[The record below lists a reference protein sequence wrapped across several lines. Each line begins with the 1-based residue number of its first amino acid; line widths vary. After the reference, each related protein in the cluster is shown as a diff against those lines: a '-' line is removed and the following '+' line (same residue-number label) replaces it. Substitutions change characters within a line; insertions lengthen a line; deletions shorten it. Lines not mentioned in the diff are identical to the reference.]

1 MTGRSPQFSYT
12 SYRGNWIG
20 NLAVIDRRE
29 HRDDNR
35 CMHSSSRILLC
46 VTGLSPQVVTE
57 TCFALVKR
65 TPVPWIPTEIHVITT
80 KTGADNARL
89 NLLSDAKG
97 WFHRL
102 CADYQLPP
110 IRFDTQNILVIKD
123 RAGMVLSDIRSQS
136 DNEDAADFICQ
147 MVRDLTV
154 DNNSE
159 LHVSIAGG
167 RKTMGYYL
175 GYALSLFGREQDRL
189 SHVLVSAPF
198 ENSPQ
203 FYYPTPYEMPI
214 DTRQG
219 EKTLTLDARD
229 AIVELADIP
238 FVRLRH
244 GQPVEILE
252 GRAQF
257 SQSVRAVQ
265 RAFAPPNLIVDLAH
279 RRIQAGD
286 DVISLPPTQIAFL
299 AWFARRKLTG
309 LPPLLLDKRESERY
323 AQSFLSEYAATH
335 GALDNDEA
343 TARRLADGMDGAM
356 FSETK
361 SKLHRNL
368 NAKLGRAAA
377 MNYQIKD
384 TGSRGNK
391 CFFLDLDAA
400 RIHFRSV
407 ELNAATASDRSNA
420 LADQPAGNLAVAKS
434 IETP

>member
-1 MTGRSPQFSYT
+1 MPAS
-12 SYRGNWIG
+12 I
-20 NLAVIDRRE
+20 
-29 HRDDNR
+29 
-35 CMHSSSRILLC
+35 RILLC

-57 TCFALVKR
+57 TCFALVKQ
-65 TPVPWIPTEIHVITT
+65 TPAPWIPTEIHVITT
-80 KTGADNARL
+80 KAGADNARL
-89 NLLSDAKG
+89 NLLSEAKG

-102 CADYQLPP
+102 SVDYQLPP
-110 IRFDTQNILVIKD
+110 IRFDVHNIHVIKD
-123 RAGMVLSDIRSQS
+123 RLGVALSDIRSQS

-147 MVRDLTV
+147 IVRDLTANT
-154 DNNSE
+154 DSE

-189 SHVLVSAPF
+189 SHVLVSAAF

-214 DTRQG
+214 DTKQG

-257 SQSVRAVQ
+257 SESVRAVQ
-265 RAFAPPNLIVDLAH
+265 RAFAPANLVIDLTH
-279 RRIQAGD
+279 RRVQAGEE
-286 DVISLPPTQIAFL
+286 IIALPPTQIAFL

-309 LPPLLLDKRESERY
+309 LPPLLLDKREGERY
-323 AQSFLSEYAATH
+323 AQSFLQEYRATL
-335 GALDNDEA
+335 GALGSDEA
-343 TARRLADGMDGAM
+343 TSRRLANGLDGDV

-361 SKLHRNL
+361 SKLHRSL

-377 MNYQIKD
+377 SRYQIKD
-384 TGSRGNK
+384 MGSRGNK
-391 CFFLDLDAA
+391 CFFLDLDATQ
-400 RIHFRSV
+400 IHFRILGPNGSAQLG
-407 ELNAATASDRSNA
+407 ESNT
-420 LADQPAGNLAVAKS
+420 LAD
-434 IETP
+434 

>member
-1 MTGRSPQFSYT
+1 MPASFK
-12 SYRGNWIG
+12 
-20 NLAVIDRRE
+20 
-29 HRDDNR
+29 
-35 CMHSSSRILLC
+35 ILLC

-57 TCFALVKR
+57 TCFALVKQ
-65 TPVPWIPTEIHVITT
+65 TPAPWIPTEIHVITT
-80 KTGADNARL
+80 QAGANNARL

-110 IRFDTQNILVIKD
+110 IRFDVHSIHTIKD
-123 RAGMVLSDIRSQS
+123 RAGRVLSDIRSQS
-136 DNEDAADFICQ
+136 DNEDTADFICQ
-147 MVRDLTV
+147 AVRDLTA
-154 DNNSE
+154 DNDSE

-219 EKTLTLDARD
+219 DKTLTLDARD

-244 GQPVEILE
+244 GLPVEILD

-257 SQSVRAVQ
+257 STSVRAVQ
-265 RAFAPPNLIVDLAH
+265 RAFAAPSLTIDLAH

-286 DVISLPPTQIAFL
+286 AVISLPPVQIALL
-299 AWFARRKLTG
+299 AWFARRSKAG
-309 LPPLLLDKRESERY
+309 QSPLLLLSKQASKDN
-323 AQSFLSEYAATH
+323 AAAFLAEYRAVLGTL
-335 GALDNDEA
+335 GNTDLTEK
-343 TARRLADGMDGAM
+343 RLADGLDGDM

-361 SKLHRNL
+361 SKLHRSL
-368 NAKLGRAAA
+368 NARLGRAAA

-400 RIHFRSV
+400 QIHFRSV
-407 ELNAATASDRSNA
+407 ELIAAAQVDRSNT
-420 LADQPAGNLAVAKS
+420 LVDQPAGKLAVALK
-434 IETP
+434 T

>member
-1 MTGRSPQFSYT
+1 M
-12 SYRGNWIG
+12 
-20 NLAVIDRRE
+20 
-29 HRDDNR
+29 
-35 CMHSSSRILLC
+35 SSTKKILLC

-57 TCFALVKR
+57 TCFALVKQ
-65 TPVPWIPTEIHVITT
+65 TPTPWIPTEIHVITT
-80 KTGADNARL
+80 KAGADNARL
-89 NLLSDAKG
+89 NLLSDAKA

-102 CADYQLPP
+102 CADYQLPS
-110 IRFDTQNILVIKD
+110 IRFDIQTIHVIKD
-123 RAGMVLSDIRSQS
+123 RAGVALSDIRSQS

-147 MVRDLTV
+147 IVRDLTA
-154 DNNSE
+154 NTHSE

-203 FYYPTPYEMPI
+203 FYYPTPNEMPI
-214 DTRQG
+214 DTRLG

-265 RAFAPPNLIVDLAH
+265 RAFAPPNLILDVAH
-279 RRIQAGD
+279 RRVQAGD
-286 DVISLPPTQIAFL
+286 EIISLPPAQMALL
-299 AWFARRKLTG
+299 AWFARRSKAG
-309 LPPLLLDKRESERY
+309 QSPLLLLGKRDNKDD
-323 AQSFLSEYAATH
+323 ALAFLAEYRAVLGRLGNSDAT
-335 GALDNDEA
+335 EK
-343 TARRLADGMDGAM
+343 RLANGLDGDM

-361 SKLHRNL
+361 SKLHRSL
-368 NAKLGRAAA
+368 NARLGRAAA

-384 TGSRGNK
+384 TGGRGNK
-391 CFFLDLDAA
+391 CFFLDIDAA
-400 RIHFRSV
+400 QIHFRSV
-407 ELNAATASDRSNA
+407 ELIAAAQVDRSNA
-420 LADQPAGNLAVAKS
+420 PVDQPTGKLAVALK
-434 IETP
+434 T

>member
-1 MTGRSPQFSYT
+1 MATT
-12 SYRGNWIG
+12 I
-20 NLAVIDRRE
+20 
-29 HRDDNR
+29 
-35 CMHSSSRILLC
+35 RILLC
-46 VTGLSPQVVTE
+46 VTGLSPQVLTE

-65 TPVPWIPTEIHVITT
+65 TPAPWIPTEIHVITT
-80 KTGADNARL
+80 KAGADNARL
-89 NLLSDAKG
+89 NLLSESKG

-110 IRFDTQNILVIKD
+110 IRFDVQNIHVIKD
-123 RAGMVLSDIRSQS
+123 RAGVMLSDIRSQS

-147 MVRDLTV
+147 KVRDLTA
-154 DNNSE
+154 DSTSE

-219 EKTLTLDARD
+219 DKMLTLDARD

-244 GQPVEILE
+244 GQPIEILE

-265 RAFAPPNLIVDLAH
+265 RAFAPSKLIIDLAN
-279 RRIQAGD
+279 RRLRTGD
-286 DVISLPPTQIAFL
+286 DEISLPPAQIAFL
-299 AWFARRKLTG
+299 AWFARRKLQG
-309 LPPLLLDKRESERY
+309 LPPLLLDKRESESY
-323 AQSFLSEYAATH
+323 AHAFLREYDATI
-335 GALDNDEA
+335 GALGNSDA
-343 TARRLADGMDGAM
+343 TSRRLADGLDRDM
-356 FSETK
+356 FSEMK
-361 SKLHRNL
+361 SKLHRSL
-368 NAKLGRAAA
+368 TTKLGRAVA
-377 MNYQIKD
+377 MNYQIKNSQVQ
-384 TGSRGNK
+384 GKRR
-391 CFFLDLDAA
+391 FYLDLDTSQ
-400 RIHFRSV
+400 IQFCH
-407 ELNAATASDRSNA
+407 SDLSA
-420 LADQPAGNLAVAKS
+420 PA
-434 IETP
+434 

>member
-1 MTGRSPQFSYT
+1 M
-12 SYRGNWIG
+12 
-20 NLAVIDRRE
+20 
-29 HRDDNR
+29 
-35 CMHSSSRILLC
+35 
-46 VTGLSPQVVTE
+46 
-57 TCFALVKR
+57 
-65 TPVPWIPTEIHVITT
+65 PWIPTDIHVITT
-80 KTGADNARL
+80 KAGADNARL
-89 NLLSDAKG
+89 NLLSDRKG

-102 CADYQLPP
+102 CSDYQLPP
-110 IRFDTQNILVIKD
+110 IRFDVRTIHVIKD
-123 RAGMVLSDIRSQS
+123 RTGVALSDIRSQA

-147 MVRDLTV
+147 IVRDLTANI
-154 DNNSE
+154 DSE

-198 ENSPQ
+198 ENSRQ

-219 EKTLTLDARD
+219 DKTLTLDARD
-229 AIVELADIP
+229 AVVELADIP

-244 GQPVEILE
+244 GQPVEILA

-265 RAFAPPNLIVDLAH
+265 RAFAPPNLTIDLTQ
-279 RRIQAGD
+279 RRVQAGGD
-286 DVISLPPTQIAFL
+286 AISLPPAQIAFL
-299 AWFARRKLTG
+299 AWFARRKVTG
-309 LPPLLLDKRESERY
+309 LPPLLLDKRDSEHY
-323 AQSFLSEYAATH
+323 AQAFLNEYGATQ
-335 GALDNDEA
+335 GPLGNVEA
-343 TARRLADGMDGAM
+343 TERRLANGLDGDM

-361 SKLHRNL
+361 SKLHRSL
-368 NAKLGRAAA
+368 NARLGRAAA

-400 RIHFRSV
+400 KIHFRSV
-407 ELNAATASDRSNA
+407 ELIAAAQVDRSNT
-420 LADQPAGNLAVAKS
+420 LVDQPAGKLAVALK
-434 IETP
+434 T